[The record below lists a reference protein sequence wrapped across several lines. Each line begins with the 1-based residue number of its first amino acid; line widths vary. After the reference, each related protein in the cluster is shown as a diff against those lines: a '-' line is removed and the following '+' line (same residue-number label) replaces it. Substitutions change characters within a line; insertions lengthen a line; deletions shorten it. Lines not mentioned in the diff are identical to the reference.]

1 MAVFFIVTQLYE
13 SASEVNV
20 LANKLKEKKK
30 ISSNIKGLFGSFLFY
45 FTFQFSSITSL
56 TLVPFFFFGLNQHL

>member
-20 LANKLKEKKK
+20 LANKLKEKK
-30 ISSNIKGLFGSFLFY
+30 N
-45 FTFQFSSITSL
+45 
-56 TLVPFFFFGLNQHL
+56 

>member
-20 LANKLKEKKK
+20 LANKLKEKK
-30 ISSNIKGLFGSFLFY
+30 ISSSIKGLFGSFLFY

-56 TLVPFFFFGLNQHL
+56 TLVPFFFFGLNRHL